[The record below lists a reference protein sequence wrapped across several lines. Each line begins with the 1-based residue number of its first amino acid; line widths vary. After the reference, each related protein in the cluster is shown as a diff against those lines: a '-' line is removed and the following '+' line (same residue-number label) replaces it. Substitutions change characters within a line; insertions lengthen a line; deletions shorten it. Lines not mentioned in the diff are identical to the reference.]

1 MERQQHWQCNAIC
14 LMHNNTV
21 SKKHKQL
28 SVLWNLQVREN
39 AIHCRRMKCFCCCK
53 QVQAHNLYWVYEVS
67 EHLSVKREASRSLKD
82 FTFLK
87 LWICV
92 KKKTNINPAGT
103 WVIKWS
109 QSLKRFCFQAHFQK
123 QHLHTTPFK
132 TSIGFWIDFFFCFV
146 FFHMVESERILCQS
160 AVLAAALPCSLA

>member
-1 MERQQHWQCNAIC
+1 
-14 LMHNNTV
+14 MHNNTV

-28 SVLWNLQVREN
+28 SVLWNLQVTEH
-39 AIHCRRMKCFCCCK
+39 AIHCCRMKCFCCCK

-92 KKKTNINPAGT
+92 KKKKKTNINPAGT
-103 WVIKWS
+103 WVIKRS
-109 QSLKRFCFQAHFQK
+109 QSLKRFCFHAHFQK
-123 QHLHTTPFK
+123 QHLHTAPFK
-132 TSIGFWIDFFFCFV
+132 KSIGFWIDFFFCFV
-146 FFHMVESERILCQS
+146 FFPHGREWKNPVPKCCSCS
-160 AVLAAALPCSLA
+160 WTHCPVLWLKLTSFTDF